1 MWETLTS
8 YKVLISPST
17 PIWSIKVKRTVAS
30 MTLAFD
36 VPNYRGCQKCNSDK
50 QGYGL
55 MALSSYKYFH
65 ICKVLQCLP
74 GADFFSQ
81 LPWFWVNPTKMQD
94 EKNMFFFYFAIQKP
108 EDIHVPMID
117 LVSHS
122 VSIAVLRFS
131 YAVQGF
137 LQILLTKFL
146 NSNVNMDTDKIC
158 NWDIHSPLDQCQIC
172 LPLWRTVL
180 FCNPGG
186 SHTLWTGRSFQL
198 EWSSSGTHRRC
209 KPC

>member
-94 EKNMFFFYFAIQKP
+94 EKNMFFFLFCHPKTWRYPCAYDWPCFSFGIHSCPQVLLCRPRIPPNTPDKISKQQCQHGYWQNMQLGHSFTFGSMSNMFAIVENCVVLQSGRQ
-108 EDIHVPMID
+108 
-117 LVSHS
+117 SHS
-122 VSIAVLRFS
+122 LNREEFS
-131 YAVQGF
+131 AWV
-137 LQILLTKFL
+137 K
-146 NSNVNMDTDKIC
+146 
-158 NWDIHSPLDQCQIC
+158 
-172 LPLWRTVL
+172 
-180 FCNPGG
+180 
-186 SHTLWTGRSFQL
+186 
-198 EWSSSGTHRRC
+198 
-209 KPC
+209 